1 MISPHAGYRWCGDT
15 AAFAYTNIT
24 PKLYKRVVLLGPS
37 HHKFIPGCGISM
49 ANSFETPLGEI
60 PLDREIMDNLLTK
73 PNFYELAEHVD
84 EAEHS
89 LEM

>member
-1 MISPHAGYRWCGDT
+1 
-15 AAFAYTNIT
+15 
-24 PKLYKRVVLLGPS
+24 
-37 HHKFIPGCGISM
+37 M

-73 PNFYELAEHVD
+73 PNFYELPEHVD

>member
-1 MISPHAGYRWCGDT
+1 
-15 AAFAYTNIT
+15 
-24 PKLYKRVVLLGPS
+24 
-37 HHKFIPGCGISM
+37 M

-73 PNFYELAEHVD
+73 PNFYELPEHVD

-89 LEM
+89 LEMQLPYLRLLFSDDEGVPADFKLIPIMVGVIEDDTRKKFG